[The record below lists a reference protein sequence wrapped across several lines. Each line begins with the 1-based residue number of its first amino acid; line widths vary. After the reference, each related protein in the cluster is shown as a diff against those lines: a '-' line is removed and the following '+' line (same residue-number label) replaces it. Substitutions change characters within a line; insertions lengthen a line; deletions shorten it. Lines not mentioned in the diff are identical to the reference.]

1 MVKPWV
7 LVVGLGLA
15 LPAGA
20 GAVLAQPTQP
30 DFSVLATTPGT
41 VADRAAAGPRAA
53 GTARTRRLH
62 LEGLGVGYDVD
73 DRVTL
78 KGGFRPGGRSDEA
91 GSGSGGSS
99 GVYLGVR
106 RSLGRP

>member
-1 MVKPWV
+1 MVRAR
-7 LVVGLGLA
+7 VVAAVLGLA

-20 GAVLAQPTQP
+20 GAVLAQPSQP

-41 VADRAAAGPRAA
+41 VTDRAAPGSRAA
-53 GTARTRRLH
+53 TTAQKRRLH

-78 KGGFRPGGRSDEA
+78 KGGYRAGGRPESGGPGG
-91 GSGSGGSS
+91 GS
-99 GVYLGVR
+99 GVYLGLS
-106 RSLGRP
+106 RSLGRK